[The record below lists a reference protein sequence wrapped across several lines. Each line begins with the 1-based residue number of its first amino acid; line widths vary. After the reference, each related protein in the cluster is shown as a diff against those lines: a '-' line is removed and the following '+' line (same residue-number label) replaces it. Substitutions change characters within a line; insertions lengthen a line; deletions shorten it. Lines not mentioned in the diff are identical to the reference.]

1 MIDSVARYNHF
12 VLPASDLAGTT
23 VAEIQISVPQGEMAR
38 TLQVYY
44 NDAGR
49 LEIKDGPVAPMDTSC
64 RQHISRAQIV
74 EMKSLYN
81 DLASHS
87 HYNNLALVLEFAQFV
102 AHQRTLKPDLSLEE
116 AYEAFSPNLLE
127 LHEKHKSGTC
137 GVLAKRFCHDLQEK
151 MGLKGQS
158 IGSEIQN
165 TWMTLPIPGTA
176 KDPIKWIDLSKALR
190 GADHTD
196 AVVAYTDENGN
207 KSVIKFAC
215 SLGQDVPN
223 EIEEFRGTDQRSGL
237 EKYYDSM
244 RYNDSEHI
252 PDQTIEEGTI
262 AKTFLK
268 GRFKA
273 AMSKGK
279 HVLGVDFLR
288 GNVYINPSWAKTIEG
303 VPLNG
308 KKMASIDLTD
318 LAKPDEVGTYYV
330 NEEAVEM
337 THREALHLMVEK
349 AASTFDFPADFEES
363 LIALAQITPEFFDHL
378 YMEPLPLIK
387 HHYTELQFI
396 AKKMHA
402 LSEDPLQT
410 ELYRKL
416 QPMHYEILGHLV
428 NPNAVALEEAIER
441 MMHELTI

>member
-1 MIDSVARYNHF
+1 
-12 VLPASDLAGTT
+12 
-23 VAEIQISVPQGEMAR
+23 MAR